1 LDKKYCK
8 KGPFEGHVL
17 NDNSRRWKLILDN
30 ISKGAHGLKIQ
41 CFLMCAKKSGKCYG
55 NNDVRFLD
63 LSKKLQNLLLSTT
76 RFIFWGK

>member
-1 LDKKYCK
+1 M
-8 KGPFEGHVL
+8 
-17 NDNSRRWKLILDN
+17 LDN